1 MPKVLCKYYAK
12 WAVGAWERAWA
23 CSMWVAANCFVHKQA
38 QTMPDISNTINNW
51 SQRGVNKSNTL
62 QKVNSGDCCQALLAT
77 PQSPASRSDLDINQL
92 GHAHAECKS
101 YPAKSQQLWLFNL
114 KRGEKS

>member
-1 MPKVLCKYYAK
+1 
-12 WAVGAWERAWA
+12 
-23 CSMWVAANCFVHKQA
+23 
-38 QTMPDISNTINNW
+38 
-51 SQRGVNKSNTL
+51 L

-101 YPAKSQQLWLFNL
+101 NPAKSKTALAFQLEEGREKLTTLVWRISQEICLKFWQRATTQLSITIDGFSHWENKTKFYNSQQVVH
-114 KRGEKS
+114 